1 MIQRIQSETGCR
13 VKVDSSKD
21 RTDPQAMSDV
31 TLTGDD
37 DQIDSATVSHKLKG
51 NECVLTSS
59 EQDCLWPGR
68 RAPSKM
74 AKNEFLSHD
83 FPTYPFV
90 SCMSFF
96 VPLKFL

>member
-37 DQIDSATVSHKLKG
+37 DQIDSATVSHKLQS
-51 NECVLTSS
+51 NQCVLTSS
-59 EQDCLWPGR
+59 QEPRIKWL
-68 RAPSKM
+68 KM
-74 AKNEFLSHD
+74 SFRLSSLSFSIIYELFHSSQTPPNEF
-83 FPTYPFV
+83 
-90 SCMSFF
+90 
-96 VPLKFL
+96 K